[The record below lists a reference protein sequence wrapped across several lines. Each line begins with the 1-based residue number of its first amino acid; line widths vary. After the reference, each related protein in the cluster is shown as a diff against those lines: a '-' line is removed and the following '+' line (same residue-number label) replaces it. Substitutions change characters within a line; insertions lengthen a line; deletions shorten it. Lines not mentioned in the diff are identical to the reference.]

1 MKKVFSALV
10 LFGFVSD
17 AFADDWRMRK
27 FDLNADNVISEAELI
42 QGGCQKVGKM
52 FDHADKNGDDVLNR
66 REAKNATWLIFK
78 NKKRCPAIIAPIAT
92 VDIRG

>member
-1 MKKVFSALV
+1 MKKLLSVSV
-10 LFGFVSD
+10 LSLFISD

-27 FDLNADNVISEAELI
+27 FDFNADNVISEAELI
-42 QGGCQKVGKM
+42 QGGCQKVGKI
-52 FDHADKNGDDVLNR
+52 FDHADKNGDNVLNR

-78 NKKRCPAIIAPIAT
+78 NKKRCPAIVAPIAT